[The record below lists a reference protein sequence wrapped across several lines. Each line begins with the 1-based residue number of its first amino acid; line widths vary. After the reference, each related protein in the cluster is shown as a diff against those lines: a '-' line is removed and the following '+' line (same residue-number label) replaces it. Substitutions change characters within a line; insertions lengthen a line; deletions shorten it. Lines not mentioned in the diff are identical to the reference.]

1 LDLDHEALNTGQ
13 PLEQDIQYRV
23 QQGELV
29 ARCLHGDEQAF
40 ALIVEQ
46 YGDVLFR
53 TAFLLVQDEEAA
65 KDVVQ
70 DALLLAWKNMQ
81 QLREPGYLRA
91 WLIRIVV
98 NQSTTL
104 KRQWAR
110 KSALLRRQLL
120 QRQIDNVIQVADI
133 QRGYIEDALDTWQA
147 IEQLPLNQRTVLV
160 LFYYNRL
167 TMPEIATMLDVS
179 ENTLRKRLQA
189 AVEKVRKALHIDLAT
204 TKGRDSIL
212 DTLPTR
218 VGFSGGQR
226 DE

>member
-1 LDLDHEALNTGQ
+1 LDHEVLNTGQ
-13 PLEQDIQYRV
+13 SLEHDMKDNV
-23 QQGELV
+23 QQTELV

-40 ALIVEQ
+40 AQIVEQ

-53 TAFLLVQDEEAA
+53 TAYLLVQDEESA

-81 QLREPGYLRA
+81 QLHEPGYLRA

-98 NQSTTL
+98 NQSMTL

-110 KSALLRRQLL
+110 KSDILRRQLL
-120 QRQIDNVIQVADI
+120 QRQINNVIQAADI

-147 IEQLPLNQRTVLV
+147 IEHLPLNQRTVLV
-160 LFYYNRL
+160 LFYYNRM

-189 AVEKVRKALHIDLAT
+189 AVEKVRRALHIELAT

-212 DTLPTR
+212 DKLPAR

-226 DE
+226 DD